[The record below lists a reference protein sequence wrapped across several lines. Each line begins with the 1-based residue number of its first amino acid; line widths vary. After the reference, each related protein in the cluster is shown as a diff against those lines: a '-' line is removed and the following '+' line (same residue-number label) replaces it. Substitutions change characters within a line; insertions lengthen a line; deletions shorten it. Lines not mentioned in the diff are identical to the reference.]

1 MCNKTTS
8 PRLRGDCL
16 LLLLITFIL
25 GFAISWLL
33 SYEQVKQE
41 KKQSNRNIDRFLLME
56 SEKCLV
62 LDMQIIRTLQTT
74 PEKAKKIIEQ
84 DFLSNLAIIVKLTNG
99 NQMRLNKK
107 KILEIYN
114 SIDREMLAKDMKK
127 VDSGSL
133 AAFEIMCNDIE
144 AFLKKE

>member
-74 PEKAKKIIEQ
+74 PEKAKKFIEQ

>member
-74 PEKAKKIIEQ
+74 PEKAKKFIEQ

-107 KILEIYN
+107 EILEIYN